1 MPRNLDTSTDVGT
14 STHFDDFFRVVAEE
28 YFCGSRGFDRKFDDF
43 DTIFEAWAD
52 ISSQITQNT
61 LPDRARSARSKL
73 FRSKADEGAPIAL
86 TGELLYGTVYA
97 LRTYSHRVPL
107 NGVRYTFTH
116 AAAPAGQT
124 HWETVEEEERELA

>member
-73 FRSKADEGAPIAL
+73 FRSKTQISYHFAINACILQPDMFYLVAINA
-86 TGELLYGTVYA
+86 
-97 LRTYSHRVPL
+97 
-107 NGVRYTFTH
+107 
-116 AAAPAGQT
+116 
-124 HWETVEEEERELA
+124 